1 MLRHWRVGPLHH
13 WGLDGLRLL
22 RVVAMSGRRESRRG
36 DRHWNHGRRD
46 ILALIGWIGYRMLL
60 LLLLVMSRRRGRS
73 MLLVGLR
80 LRWRLRLSLM
90 MMRLLRRRRGATI
103 ILHLD
108 IFDISRGNLKTLGA
122 PCGLVPCLEDDTPA
136 WDDALDLSSDGVW
149 RYLHADKHYLARERV
164 AVGSH
169 GLMIRKAT

>member
-1 MLRHWRVGPLHH
+1 
-13 WGLDGLRLL
+13 
-22 RVVAMSGRRESRRG
+22 MSGRRKLRRG

-46 ILALIGWIGYRMLL
+46 ILALIGWIRYGMLM
-60 LLLLVMSRRRGRS
+60 LLLLVMSRRRGRR
-73 MLLVGLR
+73 MLLVGLG
-80 LRWRLRLSLM
+80 LRWRLRLGLM

-108 IFDISRGNLKTLGA
+108 IFDICRGDLETLRA
-122 PCGLVPCLEDDTPA
+122 PCGLVPCLEDDAAA
-136 WDDALDLSSDGVW
+136 WDDALNLSGDGVR

-169 GLMIRKAT
+169 GLMIKKKLPKSGRTSPVHVTTGEVM

>member
-1 MLRHWRVGPLHH
+1 
-13 WGLDGLRLL
+13 
-22 RVVAMSGRRESRRG
+22 MSGRRKLRRG

-46 ILALIGWIGYRMLL
+46 VLALVGWIRYRMLL
-60 LLLLVMSRRRGRS
+60 LLLLMMSRRHGCS
-73 MLLVGLR
+73 VLLVGLR
-80 LRWRLRLSLM
+80 LRWRLRLGLM

-108 IFDISRGNLKTLGA
+108 IFDICRGNLETLGT
-122 PCGLVPCLEDDTPA
+122 PCGLVPCLQDDAAA
-136 WDDALDLSSDGVW
+136 WDDALDLSGDGVW

-169 GLMIRKAT
+169 GLMISKETT

>member
-1 MLRHWRVGPLHH
+1 
-13 WGLDGLRLL
+13 
-22 RVVAMSGRRESRRG
+22 MSGRRKLRRG
-36 DRHWNHGRRD
+36 DRHWNRGRRD
-46 ILALIGWIGYRMLL
+46 ILALVGWIRYGMLL
-60 LLLLVMSRRRGRS
+60 LLLLVMSRRHGRR

-80 LRWRLRLSLM
+80 LRLGLM

-108 IFDISRGNLKTLGA
+108 IFDICRGNLETLWT
-122 PCGLVPCLEDDTPA
+122 PYGLVPCLQDDAAA
-136 WDDALDLSSDGVW
+136 WDDALDLSGDGVW

-169 GLMIRKAT
+169 GLMISKETT